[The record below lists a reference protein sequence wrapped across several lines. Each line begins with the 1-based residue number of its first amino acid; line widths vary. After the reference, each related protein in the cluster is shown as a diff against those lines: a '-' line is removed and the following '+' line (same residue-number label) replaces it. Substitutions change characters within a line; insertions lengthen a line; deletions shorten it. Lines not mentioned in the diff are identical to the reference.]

1 MPVTDPI
8 ADMLTRIRN
17 AIQAGHPRVEIPASK
32 LKIAIAE
39 VLAEEGFIKSFQVR
53 DRTGRT
59 GSDIDV
65 ELLYNEAGTSV
76 VSGLKRVSRPGLRV
90 YVQKREIPRP
100 YGGLGVAIL
109 TTPRGV
115 MTGARA
121 RRENV
126 GGEVLC
132 FVW

>member
-17 AIQAGHPRVEIPASK
+17 AIHAGHPHVSIPSSRIK
-32 LKIAIAE
+32 VAIAE
-39 VLAEEGFIKSFQVR
+39 VLAEEGFIKQFEVR
-53 DRTGRT
+53 DRIGAAGR
-59 GSDIDV
+59 DLNI
-65 ELLYNEAGTSV
+65 ELLYREDGASV
-76 VSGLKRVSRPGLRV
+76 LSGLKRVSRPGLRV

-115 MTGARA
+115 MTGHRA
-121 RRENV
+121 RQENL